1 MPRDNHKQIQKQLE
15 LSKTKEKTPALLTP
29 RSWHCNLQ
37 SQNAMHFRCLSPQSG
52 TLSQETNMLIVRVL
66 HSVDSSR
73 NKTETCETRAVKI
86 SSKAAGELFSLL
98 AHHHNSYLK
107 HNKAA
112 VFLCRIIVLCLC
124 LQGNSGFEA
133 AHGASRAEERQKV
146 TDKLPMRKDRTFQ
159 KTV

>member
-1 MPRDNHKQIQKQLE
+1 
-15 LSKTKEKTPALLTP
+15 
-29 RSWHCNLQ
+29 
-37 SQNAMHFRCLSPQSG
+37 MHFRCLSPQTG
-52 TLSQETNMLIVRVL
+52 TLSQETNMLIVWVL

-112 VFLCRIIVLCLC
+112 VFCAELLFYAFACREIQAL
-124 LQGNSGFEA
+124 
-133 AHGASRAEERQKV
+133 
-146 TDKLPMRKDRTFQ
+146 KLLTEPVGQRNVRK
-159 KTV
+159 